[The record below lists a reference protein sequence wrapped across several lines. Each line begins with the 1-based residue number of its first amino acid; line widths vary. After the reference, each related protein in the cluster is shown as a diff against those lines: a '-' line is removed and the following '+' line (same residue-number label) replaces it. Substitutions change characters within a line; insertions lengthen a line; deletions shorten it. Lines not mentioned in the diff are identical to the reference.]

1 MLKLRELFI
10 SLFLLIRSKI
20 IELKEIPICKLV
32 EELSKREGVEKFKKR
47 MSYYIFNIQ
56 KIIKIF

>member
-1 MLKLRELFI
+1 M
-10 SLFLLIRSKI
+10 IRSKI

>member
-1 MLKLRELFI
+1 M
-10 SLFLLIRSKI
+10 IRSKI

-47 MSYYIFNIQ
+47 MSYYIFKKLSKYFKES
-56 KIIKIF
+56 KIEIVNE

>member
-1 MLKLRELFI
+1 MDI
-10 SLFLLIRSKI
+10 
-20 IELKEIPICKLV
+20 KEIPTCELV